1 MSPHDNR
8 PSDEHDPRVEDLRST
23 GDSIRTELRRLQEI
37 ESEKATL
44 PAADPKV
51 DELSSAAVE
60 AADRIAR
67 ETRVERELSDQ
78 LG

>member
-1 MSPHDNR
+1 MSPHDQQ
-8 PSDEHDPRVEDLRST
+8 PSDERDPRVEDLRST
-23 GDSIRTELRRLQEI
+23 GDSIRTDLRRLQEI
-37 ESEKATL
+37 EAEKATL

-51 DELSSAAVE
+51 DELSEAAVE

-67 ETRVERELSDQ
+67 ETRVERDLSDQ